1 MITEQLILEDTEF
14 VVTYVKRCTSN
25 GMIDNEFITTRT
37 KINPTY
43 AKPDEVQGKKEK
55 IFFLSDARLV
65 EVLRDTIYQE
75 LNGKSWNYKRLLI
88 IKNFNEF
95 IYNFFIKIS

>member
-25 GMIDNEFITTRT
+25 GMIDNEFITTRI
-37 KINPTY
+37 KINPTC
-43 AKPDEVQGKKEK
+43 ARPDEVQGTKEK

-75 LNGKSWNYKRLLI
+75 LNSKSWYHYDVAI
-88 IKNFNEF
+88 ISVWAEK
-95 IYNFFIKIS
+95 